1 MNSNVLPSNN
11 QNESWTDEK
20 HVRFLNSMEAWFV
33 RTMLENNDLYH
44 LRLDRHLP
52 DSSESTLD
60 CKQRN
65 VQSRRKHAS
74 SDSIITRRS
83 KMKVKT
89 DKRSKRPS
97 SSSQSQRYDSSEDQV
112 GHLILILW
120 TQKAGKVP
128 IFATQCL
135 NCL

>member
-1 MNSNVLPSNN
+1 MNSHLLPSNN

-52 DSSESTLD
+52 DCSESTLD
-60 CKQRN
+60 CKQHN

-74 SDSIITRRS
+74 SGGPRDHKQNR
-83 KMKVKT
+83 
-89 DKRSKRPS
+89 
-97 SSSQSQRYDSSEDQV
+97 
-112 GHLILILW
+112 
-120 TQKAGKVP
+120 
-128 IFATQCL
+128 
-135 NCL
+135 

>member
-1 MNSNVLPSNN
+1 MNSHVLPGNN

-44 LRLDRHLP
+44 RRLDRHLP

-60 CKQRN
+60 CKRHN

-74 SDSIITRRS
+74 SEKVFETIDRNTNNGRYCSRRTLGLIKIRPPAARLTR
-83 KMKVKT
+83 
-89 DKRSKRPS
+89 
-97 SSSQSQRYDSSEDQV
+97 
-112 GHLILILW
+112 
-120 TQKAGKVP
+120 
-128 IFATQCL
+128 
-135 NCL
+135 